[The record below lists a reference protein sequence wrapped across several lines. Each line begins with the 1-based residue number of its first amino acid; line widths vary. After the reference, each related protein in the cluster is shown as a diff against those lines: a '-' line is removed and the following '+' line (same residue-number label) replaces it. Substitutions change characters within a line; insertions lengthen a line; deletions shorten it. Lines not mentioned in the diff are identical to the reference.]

1 MRHVVR
7 GGGHRDNARVPR
19 KLLLPTMLV
28 GLLGVLAWMPLRQAG
43 WLPHAGGSG
52 EAPAIAH
59 DGDPSALATPD
70 AMLRPMSART
80 VPVLSP
86 LRRAFEDSTDL
97 FAYSRELMVLAAAGD
112 ADAMWLLSLVQDH
125 CAGYAA
131 DPAGYVQ
138 DTRVIAGLG
147 LSNGAA
153 MLSARQRVQQR
164 CARFMP
170 ADGFSSATVFTR
182 RLQAAQA
189 GSLAAEAALLAMEQP
204 LQEGDD
210 YQRDLVQR
218 VLDSGDPFAYLA
230 IAPAMG
236 TIGSGRRDTLGEV
249 SGSELTEIAWR
260 VAACRLGMDCSPG
273 GTMMTNYCVNGGIC
287 SQDESQDFTTFARD
301 AGVPRQG
308 RDNVDEM
315 VGTLLSHPGV
325 EG

>member
-1 MRHVVR
+1 M
-7 GGGHRDNARVPR
+7 PM
-19 KLLLPTMLV
+19 MLV
-28 GLLGVLAWMPLRQAG
+28 GLLCALAWMPLRQAG
-43 WLPHAGGSG
+43 WLPHAGPADTAITAAQDRDLS
-52 EAPAIAH
+52 AP
-59 DGDPSALATPD
+59 LATR
-70 AMLRPMSART
+70 AVLRPVSARAT
-80 VPVLSP
+80 PALSP
-86 LRRAFEDSTDL
+86 LRREFEDSADL
-97 FAYSRELMVLAAAGD
+97 FAYSRKLMVLAAAGD
-112 ADAMWLLSLVQDH
+112 ADAMWLMSLVQDH
-125 CAGYAA
+125 CAGFAA
-131 DPAGYVQ
+131 DPAGYAQ
-138 DTRVIAGLG
+138 DTRVIAGLA
-147 LSNGAA
+147 LANGGA

-164 CARFMP
+164 CARFVP
-170 ADGFSSATVFTR
+170 ADGFSSATIITR
-182 RLQAAQA
+182 RMQAAQA

-210 YQRDLVQR
+210 YRRELVQR

-260 VAACRLGMDCSPG
+260 VAACQLGMDCSPG
-273 GTMMTNYCVNGGIC
+273 GSMMTNYCVNGGIC

-325 EG
+325 DG